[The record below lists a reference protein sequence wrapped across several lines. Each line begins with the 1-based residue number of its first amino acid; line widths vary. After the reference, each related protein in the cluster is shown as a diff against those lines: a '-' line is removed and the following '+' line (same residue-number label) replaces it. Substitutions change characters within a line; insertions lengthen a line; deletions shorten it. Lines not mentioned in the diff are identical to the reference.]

1 MKIHLLVLCV
11 IIFATASFGQTGS
24 QQSLADSLVG
34 DWVSTTLE
42 NVHKIKIKKTDNVL
56 LITEE
61 STEVSNPNQKPY
73 ITESKIYLDGR
84 IQKDGLKQ
92 PATEAKTE
100 VKGSKLTTTFFALK
114 DGKLKES
121 FKERLSVKDGNLVRE
136 AQIKLGVPFLAAGTK
151 EVFRKVTNLSKTGEV
166 K

>member
-42 NVHKIKIKKTDNVL
+42 NVHKIKIEKTDNVL

-92 PATEAKTE
+92 SITEAKTE
-100 VKGSKLTTTFFALK
+100 VKGSKLITTFYTTEN
-114 DGKLKES
+114 GKRKES
-121 FKERLSVKDGNLVRE
+121 FKERLSLKDGKLVRE
-136 AQIKLGVPFLAAGTK
+136 AQVKLSVPFLAAGTK
-151 EVFRKVTNLSKTGEV
+151 EIFV
-166 K
+166 KINK

>member
-11 IIFATASFGQTGS
+11 IIFATVSFGQTDS
-24 QQSLADSLVG
+24 KQPLADSLVG
-34 DWVSTTLE
+34 DWISTTSE
-42 NVHKIKIKKTDNVL
+42 NVNKISIKKTDNIL

-61 STEVSNPNQKPY
+61 STEIKNPNQKPY

-84 IQKDGLKQ
+84 VQKDGLKQ
-92 PATEAKTE
+92 SATEAKTE
-100 VKGSKLTTTFFALK
+100 FKNSKLITTFFILK

-121 FKERLSVKDGNLVRE
+121 FKERLSIKDGNLVRE
-136 AQIKLGVPFLAAGTK
+136 AQVKLGVPFLAAGTK
-151 EVFRKVTNLSKTGEV
+151 EVFRKVTNILKTGEV